1 MKKEKNAFLMAY
13 DWYDTFQQCSDKEK
27 AMILDYAYAINLNQ
41 KPPETSDRFMK
52 SIFMQMDKF
61 FSYSK
66 EKYLETC
73 IDKSLNQKLR
83 WAKDKGNAG
92 QIQKIKEQ
100 KNYLKFHSTQEYTR
114 VYGSINDNINN
125 DIDLDYEKE
134 FEYDSDSDQDNEKDS
149 DIDEEID
156 SEGMEEEGKE
166 EGYNISAVNYVVS
179 LPDLKTYCKENG
191 FTFDVAK
198 SFNVSKPFTTDQL
211 EEWCIEQQSLHDKTH
226 RH

>member
-73 IDKSLNQKLR
+73 IDKSLNQQLR
-83 WAKDKGNAG
+83 WAKDKKDAEKIQ
-92 QIQKIKEQ
+92 QIKDR
-100 KNYLKFHSTQEYTR
+100 KNYLKFHSVQEYTR
-114 VYGSINDNINN
+114 VYGSIHDNTDN

-134 FEYDSDSDQDNEKDS
+134 FEIDLDYEKEFEYDS

-166 EGYNISAVNYVVS
+166 EGYNISAVNHVVS
-179 LPDLKTYCKENG
+179 LPDLKTYCKEKG

-198 SFNVSKPFTTDQL
+198 SFNVSKPFTIDQL
-211 EEWCIEQQSLHDKTH
+211 EEWCIEQQSLHDKMH